1 MEAHAIYS
9 DIKQGNLASFE
20 WFYKNTT
27 QEPMSSVKDIRRRR
41 RGKRRDTGK
50 FHSFLGISEPY

>member
-27 QEPMSSVKDIRRRR
+27 QEPMSSVKR
-41 RGKRRDTGK
+41 
-50 FHSFLGISEPY
+50 Y

>member
-20 WFYKNTT
+20 WFYKKYHPR
-27 QEPMSSVKDIRRRR
+27 PMSSVKR
-41 RGKRRDTGK
+41 
-50 FHSFLGISEPY
+50 Y